1 MKRCFRVHPMDNVA
15 TLLEDA
21 EKESVVVVG
30 GDAGET
36 ITLTGAIKYTH
47 KVALTEIPPG
57 GAIVKFG
64 IQIGTATQKIQPGDW
79 IHLHNCASGYD
90 ERSGSLEVESGQPT
104 DTIYV

>member
-1 MKRCFRVHPMDNVA
+1 MKRCFRVHPTDNVA

-36 ITLTGAIKYTH
+36 VTLTGAIKYTH
-47 KVALTEIPPG
+47 KVALTEIPCG